1 MQLDSLGALPWMTE
15 RFGWILTSLTN
26 LLTVVRIQQAG

>member
-1 MQLDSLGALPWMTE
+1 MTE